1 MTLELNQQ
9 WRAQASCADHIDD
22 WLWTEHRPSEEP
34 IALAEA
40 KSICGGCPAAA
51 SCLEYALADLSL
63 VGIWSATTLDQRRRM
78 VRNNARKS
86 RAKEL
91 TS

>member
-1 MTLELNQQ
+1 MNTTTDQPP
-9 WRAQASCADHIDD
+9 RAACASHVDD
-22 WLWTEHRPSEEP
+22 WLWTEHKPSEEP

-40 KSICGGCPAAA
+40 KPICGGCEVRAA
-51 SCLEYALADLSL
+51 CLELALSDLSL
-63 VGIWSATTLDQRRRM
+63 VGIWANTTLADRRRM

-91 TS
+91 TA